1 MRGRAPG
8 GGGGMVF
15 SGNSICRD
23 EDEHSALGRAGGSV
37 YLEGE
42 MQGKLQEMR
51 MGKEPPL
58 RVGCCAEV

>member
-1 MRGRAPG
+1 
-8 GGGGMVF
+8 MVF

-37 YLEGE
+37 HLEGE

-51 MGKEPPL
+51 MGKEPPPEGGML
-58 RVGCCAEV
+58 CRSLGSQGR